1 MSANEAG
8 PNLDRATFQKL
19 AVASLIPALAAVPA
33 AVEAMKPPPPT
44 PTPTPYAF
52 SEEDFEKL
60 LEALVS
66 GITKILSDIEPM
78 IQAHDRCPPYKQPK
92 NCPAFHDAIK
102 NLKDFSN
109 TASQK
114 SY

>member
-78 IQAHDRCPPYKQPK
+78 IQLHDRCPPYKKAK

-109 TASQK
+109 TAADK
-114 SY
+114 NY

>member
-19 AVASLIPALAAVPA
+19 AVASLVPALAAIPA
-33 AVEAMKPPPPT
+33 AVEAMKPQPT

-52 SEEDFEKL
+52 TEEDFEKL

-78 IQAHDRCPPYKQPK
+78 IQLHDRCPPYKQQAK

-109 TASQK
+109 SAGQK